1 VGTAGELDVDADGWD
16 KRYEAEE
23 LVWGLNPKQWLVIE
37 AEELPPGR
45 ALDLGCG
52 EGRNA
57 LWLAGRGW
65 LVTGVDFAGVA
76 LARAAQLAEQ
86 AGVAPR
92 VTWVQADVSDSS
104 TWGMS
109 FDLVVVA
116 YLHQISTE
124 RRSVLRAAAQVLA
137 PRGTLLVIAH
147 DLSNLAKGIGGPQ
160 DPNVLFTPE
169 DVVEDLAD
177 LPGLLVLR
185 AERGSR
191 SVLTPDGPRVAYDV
205 LVRVLREQ

>member
-1 VGTAGELDVDADGWD
+1 VDADGWD
-16 KRYEAEE
+16 KRYEAED
-23 LVWGLNPKQWLVIE
+23 LVWGLDPNQWLVTE
-37 AEELPPGR
+37 AKELPPGR

-65 LVTGVDFAGVA
+65 LVTGVDFAGAA

-86 AGVAPR
+86 ADLAPR

-104 TWGMS
+104 TWGTS
-109 FDLVVVA
+109 FDLVVLA
-116 YLHQISTE
+116 YLHQVSTE

-147 DLSNLAKGIGGPQ
+147 DLSNLAGGIGGPQ
-160 DPNVLFTPE
+160 DPTVLFTSE
-169 DVVEDLAD
+169 DVVDDLAD

-185 AERGSR
+185 AERVIR